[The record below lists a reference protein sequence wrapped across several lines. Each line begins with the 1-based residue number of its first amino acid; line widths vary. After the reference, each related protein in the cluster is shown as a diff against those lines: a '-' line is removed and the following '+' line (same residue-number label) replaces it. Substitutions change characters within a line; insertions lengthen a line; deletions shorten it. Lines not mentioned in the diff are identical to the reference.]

1 MSLEGEKINLCALK
15 MDETL
20 NLWGRTACII
30 LPASVM
36 STGLLALV
44 NARSSLPLCVCVFTH
59 FRLHHYLG
67 VWAHE
72 PQSCCRASSI
82 SCPLLTSIHISAPT
96 HLPPL
101 GSPPSLFLV
110 HCSQQWLTSVTSSW
124 AGSRRRPGEKWTS
137 RECCVSASRDKVG
150 FNLHQWV
157 WLGVDGEGRVC
168 CRLHKTLGVC

>member
-1 MSLEGEKINLCALK
+1 MREDCAHHSPCSCNVDGLAGAGECQVTSL
-15 MDETL
+15 
-20 NLWGRTACII
+20 
-30 LPASVM
+30 SV
-36 STGLLALV
+36 
-44 NARSSLPLCVCVFTH
+44 CVCVFTH

-72 PQSCCRASSI
+72 PQSCCGASSI

-96 HLPPL
+96 RLPPL
-101 GSPPSLFLV
+101 GSPPSLFFFW
-110 HCSQQWLTSVTSSW
+110 SIAPSKRLTSVTSSW
-124 AGSRRRPGEKWTS
+124 AGSRRRPGEKWPS